1 MTRPRPNAEV
11 EHLIHSRG
19 ITVKKHPLI
28 SILVGVVILL
38 LLAVLL
44 VPLFVNVNT
53 FRSTLETQ
61 LSSALGRKVTLGN
74 LSFSIFSGSLVADNV
89 SIADDPAFSD
99 KPFLQA
105 QSLHIGVEV
114 MPLLLHRQLLVRN
127 FVADS
132 PSINLV
138 HNAQGVWNFS
148 DIGTHAASRT
158 QDTQKETALP
168 NFTVGEL
175 KVVNGTAAVSDLPAT
190 GAPFVYSNLNLSVEQ
205 FSFAK
210 AFPFELTASLPAGGT
225 LEVKGNAGPVNQKDA
240 SETPLGANIDLKHF
254 DPVAA
259 GVLPKSN
266 GVSML
271 ADITAQVTS
280 NGQILNSNGTVH
292 AANLVLVANGSP
304 TPSPVDLKY
313 TIQHNLEARSGEIS
327 DLTVNTGAVAAH
339 VTGTYQIKGP
349 QTILALHLSAPNLPI
364 DQVEALL
371 PAAGVRL
378 PSGSKLQGGT
388 LTANLNITGPSSGP
402 TISGPV
408 EVDNTK
414 LAGFDL
420 SSKIG
425 GLKPVSNSQGGTVIQ
440 TVRANVASSSEGT
453 RIDNL
458 YTSVPSLGTATGSG
472 TVAPGGGLNF
482 QVVAKINTTSG
493 VGAQALAGA
502 NAANGILGQAIST
515 AAANGIPVHISGT
528 TSNPVIQ
535 ADLSKLFEK
544 NAGNILKQQI
554 LGNGNQKPNPGAL
567 LNNLFHH

>member
-1 MTRPRPNAEV
+1 V
-11 EHLIHSRG
+11 SLL
-19 ITVKKHPLI
+19 KKHPLI
-28 SILVGVVILL
+28 SILVAIAILL
-38 LLAVLL
+38 LLAVLI
-44 VPLFVNVNT
+44 VPLFINANT
-53 FRSTLETQ
+53 FRGTLETQ
-61 LSSALGRKVTLGN
+61 LTSALGRKVTLGN

-89 SIADDPAFSD
+89 SIADDPAFSA

-114 MPLLLHRQLLVRN
+114 APLLLHRQLLVTS

-132 PSINLV
+132 PTINLV

-148 DIGTHAASRT
+148 NIGSTAASHT

-168 NFTVGEL
+168 NFTVGEM
-175 KVVNGTAAVSDLPAT
+175 KVVNGTATVSDLPPT
-190 GAPFVYSNLNLSVEQ
+190 GSPFTYSNLNLTVEQ

-210 AFPFELTASLPAGGT
+210 AFPFTLTAGLPAGGA
-225 LEVKGNAGPVNQKDA
+225 LDVKGNAGPVNQKDA
-240 SETPLGANIDLKHF
+240 SETPLGANISLKHF

-259 GVLPKSN
+259 GVLPKSQ

-280 NGQILNSNGTVH
+280 NGQILNSNGTVR
-292 AANLVLVANGSP
+292 AANLQLVPDGSP

-313 TIQHNLEARSGEIS
+313 TIEHNLEARTGQIS
-327 DLTVNTGAVAAH
+327 DLNINTGGVGVH

-349 QTILALHLSAPNLPI
+349 QTILALHLAAPNLPI

-378 PSGSKLQGGT
+378 PSGSRLQGGT
-388 LTANLNITGPSSGP
+388 LTANLNITGPTSSP
-402 TISGPV
+402 TIAGPIQ
-408 EVDNTK
+408 VDNTR

-425 GLKPVSNSQGGTVIQ
+425 GLKPVSGGQGGTQIQ
-440 TVRANVASSSEGT
+440 TLRANVNSSSQGT

-458 YTSVPSLGTATGSG
+458 YTSVPLLGTATGAGMVS
-472 TVAPGGGLNF
+472 PGGGLNF
-482 QVVAKINTTSG
+482 DVTAKINTSSG
-493 VGAQALAGA
+493 VGSQALAGL
-502 NAANGILGQAIST
+502 NGLGGGALGQAVST
-515 AAANGIPVHISGT
+515 AAANGIPVHIAGT

-535 ADLSKLFEK
+535 ADLNKLLQK
-544 NAGNILKQQI
+544 NAGNILKQQ
-554 LGNGNQKPNPGAL
+554 LMGTGGNKPNPADV
-567 LNNLFHH
+567 LNKLFHH